1 VRRQELRT
9 DAEGGLNVI
18 SGRVWIAIACL
29 VIGVPVAAW
38 GLANGSLLLGLVGL
52 AFVLVFVFL
61 VIEAMNQ
68 AAKPKHEIPKSAT
81 PAWDMKGD
89 ASSAPSNAGRR
100 EGGSL

>member
-1 VRRQELRT
+1 M
-9 DAEGGLNVI
+9 

-38 GLANGSLLLGLVGL
+38 GLANGSLLLALVGL

-61 VIEAMNQ
+61 VIEAMSQ
-68 AAKPKHEIPKSAT
+68 AAKPKHEIPKSDN
-81 PAWDMKGD
+81 PAWSMKGD
-89 ASSAPSNAGRR
+89 APAASNVDHR

>member
-1 VRRQELRT
+1 
-9 DAEGGLNVI
+9 VI

-52 AFVLVFVFL
+52 ALVLVFVFL

-68 AAKPKHEIPKSAT
+68 AAKPQHEIPKSAT
-81 PAWDMKGD
+81 PAWSMKGD
-89 ASSAPSNAGRR
+89 APSAAANADRR

>member
-1 VRRQELRT
+1 M
-9 DAEGGLNVI
+9 

-29 VIGVPVAAW
+29 VIGIPLAAW
-38 GLANGSLLLGLVGL
+38 GLANGSLMLGLVGL

-81 PAWDMKGD
+81 PAWSMKGD
-89 ASSAPSNAGRR
+89 APPAASNADHR

>member
-1 VRRQELRT
+1 M
-9 DAEGGLNVI
+9 

-38 GLANGSLLLGLVGL
+38 GLANGSLMLALVGL

-61 VIEAMNQ
+61 VIEAMNR
-68 AAKPKHEIPKSAT
+68 AAKPRYEIPKSDN
-81 PAWDMKGD
+81 PAWSMKGD
-89 ASSAPSNAGRR
+89 APSAASNADRR